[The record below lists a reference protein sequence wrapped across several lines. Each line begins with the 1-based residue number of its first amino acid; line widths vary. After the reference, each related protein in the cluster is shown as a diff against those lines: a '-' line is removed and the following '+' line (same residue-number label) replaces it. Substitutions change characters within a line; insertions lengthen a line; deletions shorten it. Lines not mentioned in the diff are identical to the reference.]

1 MLDVDAARGFGRN
14 AAKTRHLVG
23 AAVITL
29 AAVGLV
35 LRVVILRSEVG
46 ALDGDEAAWGTM
58 ARHVLD
64 GEFSAFFWGQNY
76 GGTQEVVLTAGVFA
90 LTGAG
95 TYALRVVPM
104 LLFLTGAVL
113 TWRVGIRTVGEPYA
127 RLGAAAFWAWSPYVL
142 WKSTRAHGFY
152 GAGVVLGL
160 VVTLLA
166 LRLAER
172 PGRRD
177 AVLLGL
183 AFGLAW
189 WATPQALV
197 LSGPAVVWLGWRR
210 RDLLRHAWL
219 PAAAALVG
227 ALPWL
232 VANLR
237 HDWYSLSGPP
247 AGGTA
252 TDRLHNLASSTLP
265 SALGLRL
272 PFTLDWVLGPVA
284 GWLLFALALFALA
297 LVAVLR
303 RKELG
308 PLALSLLL
316 FPLAYAV
323 APYAWLT
330 TEPRYLVFLGPVLA
344 LTLVAA
350 AGAVRRGVAVACAL
364 GALSIVGVGELAR
377 RDPPVVVVDGIAM
390 PADIDPVLR
399 ALETNGIRHA
409 WASYW
414 IAWRIVFQTG
424 ERTIAVP
431 QAPAGRPDEQGRYP
445 RFYARVAESR
455 DAAYV
460 FLRGSNAEPARRRQL
475 LADGYRPRRAGDF
488 LLYVRR

>member
-1 MLDVDAARGFGRN
+1 MLAARTDR
-14 AAKTRHLVG
+14 LVG
-23 AAVITL
+23 AAVAAL
-29 AAVGLV
+29 AAVGV
-35 LRVVILRSEVG
+35 ILRVVLLRSEVG

-76 GGTQEVVLTAGVFA
+76 GGTQEVLLTAAVFA
-90 LTGAG
+90 VTGSG
-95 TYALRVVPM
+95 TFVLRIVPM
-104 LLFLTGAVL
+104 FLFLLGALL
-113 TWRVGIRTVGEPYA
+113 TWRIGIRTVGEPYA

-160 VVTLLA
+160 VVILLA

-177 AVLLGL
+177 ALLLGL

-197 LSGPAVVWLGWRR
+197 LTAPAVVWLAWRR
-210 RDLLRHAWL
+210 RDLLRHAWV
-219 PAAAALVG
+219 PAAAALLG

-252 TDRLHNLASSTLP
+252 ADRLHNLASATLP

-284 GWLLFALALFALA
+284 GVLLYALALVALA

-323 APYAWLT
+323 TPYAWLT

-350 AGAVRRGVAVACAL
+350 GGAVRPGVAVACAL
-364 GALSIVGVGELAR
+364 GVLSVVGVGELAR

-390 PADIDPVLR
+390 PADIEPVLR
-399 ALETNGIRHA
+399 VLETHGIRHA
-409 WASYW
+409 YAGYW
-414 IAWRIVFQTG
+414 IAWRIVFETG
-424 ERTIAVP
+424 EKRIAVP
-431 QAPAGRPDEQGRYP
+431 KAPPGRPDEQGRYP
-445 RFYARVAESR
+445 PFYARVAESR

-460 FLRGSNAEPARRRQL
+460 FLRGSDADPGQRRQL
-475 LADGYRPRRAGDF
+475 LADGYRPVRTRDF